1 MSDSLQPWTIAGQA
15 SHPGNGPGKN
25 TGAGGDFLLQGI
37 FPTQGSSLSLL
48 HLLRQAGCFITVCAA
63 LTLCGHRF
71 SQCQCRLQDTGQSSN
86 LLDSTA
92 CIFPSL
98 PPGGT
103 RVHSNAPSLSK
114 KASSG
119 QFSCSVMS
127 DSLLPHGLQHTRLPC
142 PSTTPRVNSNSCPSR
157 R

>member
-1 MSDSLQPWTIAGQA
+1 MQPGTIAGQA
-15 SHPGNGPGKN
+15 SRPGNGPSKN
-25 TGAGGDFLLQGI
+25 TGAGDDFLLQGI
-37 FPTQGSSLSLL
+37 FPTQGSILSLL

-63 LTLCGHRF
+63 LALCGRRF
-71 SQCQCRLQDTGQSSN
+71 SQYQSPGHRTSN
-86 LLDSTA
+86 LLDSAA

-103 RVHSNAPSLSK
+103 RAHSNAPSPSK
-114 KASSG
+114 KASSV

-142 PSTTPRVNSNSCPSR
+142 PSTTPGVNSNSCPSR